1 MQFSSL
7 AYYVFRYILDE
18 IKQGS
23 IDAAV
28 YRSMSD
34 GELYICTMRYYVVR
48 WVDDEESG
56 GGGPIDLGT
65 HSRMTSDTHEQIRG
79 EKIAK
84 SAVYYC
90 FALIT
95 N

>member
-1 MQFSSL
+1 MTLPRLIIICAAILSLLSIDVIIYAVSSL

-28 YRSMSD
+28 HRSMSD

-56 GGGPIDLGT
+56 GVVLSIWERT
-65 HSRMTSDTHEQIRG
+65 H
-79 EKIAK
+79 
-84 SAVYYC
+84 V
-90 FALIT
+90 
-95 N
+95 